1 MGASLV
7 RFQIFGVLLNLLHV
21 NLLKIIFNLC
31 FTNSAFR
38 HRIVCEKRDLEG
50 LKSVFEDP
58 GLFLSDPDFF
68 LWIRIQF
75 IRVMQNNTIA
85 DGYTVKSYSYIKIL
99 L

>member
-7 RFQIFGVLLNLLHV
+7 RFQIFGVLLNLSHV

-50 LKSVFEDP
+50 LKAVFEDP
-58 GLFLSDPDFF
+58 GLF
-68 LWIRIQF
+68 F
-75 IRVMQNNTIA
+75 IRSGFLSMDPYPI
-85 DGYTVKSYSYIKIL
+85 YKSDAE
-99 L
+99 